1 MNIHVEPVVRADV
14 FISYQWDHQDTVKL
28 LKTKLEEAGFHCWMD
43 IGRMGGGD
51 AMFTEIDAGIRAA
64 KVNAWDVLISFHIFG
79 LPHCT
84 RRKLNSLSGL
94 FLACSVTSRNGDS
107 YEYPQNASER

>member
-1 MNIHVEPVVRADV
+1 MNILVEPVVRADV

-51 AMFTEIDAGIRAA
+51 ALFTEIDAGIRAA
-64 KVNAWDVLISFHIFG
+64 KVSAWDVLISFHIFVF
-79 LPHCT
+79 LIA
-84 RRKLNSLSGL
+84 REESSSGL
-94 FLACSVTSRNGDS
+94 LLACSITSRNGDS